1 MPAASAGSL
10 TPPPPPLPPLPL
22 LRAACSLGGR
32 AHALSRPR
40 APTLVAQVAVAETA
54 DYGRDASFN
63 SSQHGGSGCC
73 IANCNGKS
81 WDRIELNPCYITL
94 TIEETMTPPIFM
106 YYQLANFYQ
115 NHRRYVRSRSD
126 TQLVGDT
133 THLATDLKE
142 DCLYHFSA
150 SWDGGAPINPCGL
163 ISWSWFNDTFAL
175 TRPDGTPVTLVQDT
189 IAWQSDLDTNFRN
202 SVDGSSGRNFPMFAY
217 WRKISCEA
225 DPTPGT
231 GLAPRTPTQR
241 AACVSANAATP
252 GVGWCFRG
260 SGFCTEDQHFV
271 VWMRSAGLPSFRKL
285 YARINEPLPV
295 GTYTVRVSNG
305 VPTNTGNVT
314 DINVNGPHY
323 NWGFPLDNP
332 TPKVQR
338 FLYPVGSFSGQK
350 TVVLTTVSWIGGRNF
365 FLGYAYLVVGI
376 VCIVLAMTFFI
387 KWRISP
393 RDLGTASYVT
403 YNKDAPPK

>member
-1 MPAASAGSL
+1 MVAPVDAAQKHRPDSSAFKQQKLKVWRPIL
-10 TPPPPPLPPLPL
+10 TPKKVVMLFSGLGLIFLPIGI
-22 LRAACSLGGR
+22 AII
-32 AHALSRPR
+32 
-40 APTLVAQVAVAETA
+40 VASNQVAVAETA
-54 DYGRDASFN
+54 DYGRDASSN
-63 SSQHGGSGCC
+63 STPRGGSGCC
-73 IANCNGKS
+73 IANCNGNS

-133 THLATDLKE
+133 THLAADLKE
-142 DCLYHFSA
+142 DCMYHYSA

-175 TRPDGTPVTLVQDT
+175 MRPDGTPVTLEQDA

-202 SVDGSSGRNFPMFAY
+202 SVDGSSGRNFPMLAY
-217 WRKISCEA
+217 WRNISCEA

-231 GLAPRTPTQR
+231 GLAPRTPAQR

-252 GVGWCFRG
+252 GVGC
-260 SGFCTEDQHFV
+260 
-271 VWMRSAGLPSFRKL
+271 FRKL
-285 YARINEPLPV
+285 YARINEPLPA

-314 DINVNGPHY
+314 DINVLGPHY
-323 NWGFPLDNP
+323 NWGYPLDNP

-338 FLYPVGSFSGQK
+338 FLYPVGSFSGHK
-350 TVVLTTVSWIGGRNF
+350 TVVLTTISWIGGRNF

-387 KWRISP
+387 KWRLSP
-393 RDLGTASYVT
+393 RDLGTAAYVT
-403 YNKDAPPK
+403 YNMDAPPK